1 MGFLEDMKTKT
12 LIGDGAIG
20 TFLYL
25 KGLDSCF
32 EELNLTN
39 PSKVK
44 DVHQAYIDAGADI
57 IQTNT
62 YAANKIKLARY
73 GLENN
78 VTIINEQAVKCAREA
93 ANGKGVYVLGTMGG
107 IRGFQK
113 QSQLLSEIVESF
125 EEQLESLLKCNIDG
139 LLLETFYDF
148 EEISECLAI
157 ARKKT
162 DLPIIA
168 HVSLDEVGVLHGGI
182 PLNNALLALESLGA
196 DVVGINCRMGPF
208 HMLQSFEQVP
218 LLTKAYLSAYPNAS
232 LPDYEDG
239 RLVYQTNPHY
249 FGDSAKSFVEQGIR
263 LIGGCCGTTPDHIRA
278 CAQVVKD
285 QPLITKKQI
294 KVKPKKR
301 IILLPEE
308 AQESL
313 ANIAL
318 RRKSVIVELDPPKK
332 LNVDK
337 FIIGARKLSEAGVDA
352 VTLADNSLAS
362 PRVCNASMAAIIKR
376 DHQVRPLVH
385 ITCRDRNLIGL
396 QSHLMG
402 LHTLG
407 IDQILAVT
415 GDPTK
420 IGDFPGATSVYDL
433 ASFDFIRLIK
443 QMNQGYSFSGKDL
456 GAATNF
462 TVAAA
467 FNPNVN
473 HLEQAVQ
480 RLEKKLECG
489 ADYFLSQPVFCI
501 EQIRK
506 IYEATRHIKAPIY
519 IGVMPLT
526 SAKNAEFLHNE
537 VPGIKLTDETRH
549 RMALVANDPVASEQ
563 EGIAMAKQLIDQVH
577 HYFNGLYLITPFL
590 RYEMTVILTEYWHT
604 LTAKAKKIKIN
615 AES

>member
-1 MGFLEDMKTKT
+1 MSFLDDMKTKT

-20 TFLYL
+20 TFLYS
-25 KGLDSCF
+25 KGLDRCF
-32 EELNLTN
+32 EELNLTD
-39 PSKVK
+39 PRKIK

-73 GLENN
+73 GLEDR
-78 VTIINEQAVKCAREA
+78 VAIINEQAVKCAREA
-93 ANGKGVYVLGTMGG
+93 SNNKGVYVLGTMGG

-113 QSQLLSEIVESF
+113 RTQSMNEIVESF
-125 EEQLESLLKCNIDG
+125 EEQLESLLTCDIDG

-148 EEISECLAI
+148 EEISECLTM
-157 ARKKT
+157 ARKRT
-162 DLPIIA
+162 DLPIVA

-182 PLNNALLALESLGA
+182 PLNSALLALEDLGA

-218 LLTKAYLSAYPNAS
+218 LLSRAYLSAYPNAS

-249 FGDSAKSFVEQGIR
+249 FGDSAKSFVDQGIR

-278 CAQVVKD
+278 CAEVVKN
-285 QPLITKKQI
+285 QRPINEKKI
-294 KVKPKKR
+294 KVLPKKK
-301 IILLPEE
+301 IIVFPKETE
-308 AQESL
+308 ESL
-313 ANIAL
+313 STIAL
-318 RRKSVIVELDPPKK
+318 RKKSVIVELDPPKK

-337 FIIGARKLSEAGVDA
+337 FITGAKKLSEAGVDA

-362 PRVCNASMAAIIKR
+362 PRVCNLSLASIIKR
-376 DHQVRPLVH
+376 EHQVRPLVH

-433 ASFDFIRLIK
+433 SSFDFIRLIK

-467 FNPNVN
+467 FNPNIN

-480 RLEKKLECG
+480 RLEKKLDCG

-506 IYEATRHIKAPIY
+506 IYEATKHIKAPIY
-519 IGVMPLT
+519 IGIMPLT

-537 VPGIKLTDETRH
+537 IPGIKLTDETRH
-549 RMALVANDPVASEQ
+549 RMALVADDPIASEQ
-563 EGIAMAKQLIDQVH
+563 EGIAIAKQLIDQVH
-577 HYFNGLYLITPFL
+577 RYFNGLYLITPFL
-590 RYEMTVILTEYWHT
+590 RYEMTLTLTEYWQT
-604 LTAKAKKIKIN
+604 LTKQAMTIN
-615 AES
+615 TKN

>member
-25 KGLDSCF
+25 EGVDRCF
-32 EELNLTN
+32 EELNVTN
-39 PSKVK
+39 PSKVR

-78 VTIINEQAVKCAREA
+78 VTTINEQAVKCAREA
-93 ANGKGVYVLGTMGG
+93 ANGKDVYVLGTMGG

-113 QSQLLSEIVESF
+113 RAQPLSEIVESF
-125 EEQLESLLKCNIDG
+125 EEQLESLLACDIDG

-148 EEISECLAI
+148 EEISECLTI
-157 ARKKT
+157 ARKRT
-162 DLPIIA
+162 DLPIVT

-182 PLNNALLALESLGA
+182 PLKDALLALEDLGA

-218 LLTKAYLSAYPNAS
+218 LLSRAYLSAYPNAS

-239 RLVYQTNPHY
+239 RLVYQTNPQY
-249 FGDSAKSFVEQGIR
+249 FGDSAKSFVDQGIR

-278 CAQVVKD
+278 CAQLVKN
-285 QPLITKKQI
+285 QPLITKKQ
-294 KVKPKKR
+294 VKEKLKNK
-301 IILLPEE
+301 IIVLPEATE
-308 AQESL
+308 ESL

-332 LNVDK
+332 LTTVDK
-337 FIIGARKLSEAGVDA
+337 FITGAKRLAEARVDA

-362 PRVCNASMAAIIKR
+362 PRVCNLSLASIIKR
-376 DHQVRPLVH
+376 EHQVRPLVH

-407 IDQILAVT
+407 INQVLAVT

-433 ASFDFIRLIK
+433 ASFDLIRLIK

-456 GAATNF
+456 GTQTNF
-462 TVAAA
+462 SIAAA

-473 HLEQAVQ
+473 HLEQAVK
-480 RLEKKLECG
+480 RLEKKLDCG
-489 ADYFLSQPVFCI
+489 ADYFLSQPVYCI
-501 EQIRK
+501 EQIRR
-506 IYEATRHIKAPIY
+506 IYEATKHIKAPIF

-549 RMALVANDPVASEQ
+549 RMALVADDPAASEQ

-577 HYFNGLYLITPFL
+577 RYFNGLYLITPFL
-590 RYEMTVILTEYWHT
+590 RYEMTVQLTEYWHT
-604 LTAKAKKIKIN
+604 LTALSKKNKVGN
-615 AES
+615 

>member
-1 MGFLEDMKTKT
+1 MGFLEDIKTKT

-25 KGLDSCF
+25 NGLDRCY
-32 EELNLTN
+32 EELNLTD

-44 DVHQAYIDAGADI
+44 EVHQAYIDAGADI

-73 GLENN
+73 GLEDS
-78 VTIINEQAVKCAREA
+78 VTVINQQAVDCARAA
-93 ANGKGVYVLGTMGG
+93 ANGKEVYVLGTMGG

-113 QSQLLSEIVESF
+113 RTQSMSEIVESF
-125 EEQLESLLKCNIDG
+125 EEQLESLLTCDIDG

-148 EEISECLAI
+148 EEISACLAI
-157 ARKKT
+157 ARKRT
-162 DLPIIA
+162 NLPIVA

-182 PLNNALLALESLGA
+182 PLNDALLALEDLGA

-218 LLTKAYLSAYPNAS
+218 LLKKAYLSAYPNAS

-249 FGDSAKSFVEQGIR
+249 FADSAKSFVDQGIR

-278 CAQVVKD
+278 CAQKVKNRR
-285 QPLITKKQI
+285 PITEKQV

-301 IILLPEE
+301 IIILPEE
-308 AQESL
+308 TEDSL
-313 ANIAL
+313 ATVAL
-318 RRKSVIVELDPPKK
+318 SRKSVIVELDPPKK

-337 FIIGARKLSEAGVDA
+337 FIIGAKRLSEAGVDA

-362 PRVCNASMAAIIKR
+362 PRVCNTSLASIIKR
-376 DHQVRPLVH
+376 EHQVRPLVH

-456 GAATNF
+456 GSQTNF

-480 RLEKKLECG
+480 RLEKKLDCG

-501 EQIRK
+501 EQIRE
-506 IYEATRHIKAPIY
+506 IYEATKHLKAPIY
-519 IGVMPLT
+519 IGIMPLT

-537 VPGIKLTDETRH
+537 IPGIKLTNETRH
-549 RMALVANDPVASEQ
+549 RMALVAGDPVASEQ
-563 EGIAMAKQLIDQVH
+563 EGIAIAKQLIDQVH
-577 HYFNGLYLITPFL
+577 RYFNGLYLITPFL
-590 RYEMTVILTEYWHT
+590 RYEMTLTLTEYWRA
-604 LTAKAKKIKIN
+604 LTTEAVTIKTD
-615 AES
+615 